1 MKQRIKNIFL
11 FTFVSIALFYTFKF
25 YIYVIDKK
33 YKYVLKNRTYLA
45 VNDLAITYLTE
56 NSDELIVN
64 EIEQVEIEE
73 IVENVENVIEEEP
86 QILSAP
92 LQEEAAP
99 PPVINTES
107 NDLRSNIVSFAS
119 QFVGNSYVWG
129 GNSLT
134 NGTDCSGF
142 VMLVYQNF
150 GVSLPRTTD
159 TQAQSGVGVSLSEIL
174 PGDIV
179 SYGYNGVPSHSAL
192 YIGNDTIVHAANPRD
207 GIMYSNIYIM
217 PIITIRR
224 VI

>member
-1 MKQRIKNIFL
+1 MKETIRTILILIFV
-11 FTFVSIALFYTFKF
+11 TFCMYHTSKF
-25 YIYVIDKK
+25 YIYLIDKK
-33 YKYVLKNRTYLA
+33 YKYVLENKRYLA
-45 VNDLAITYLTE
+45 VNDLALDYLTFD
-56 NSDELIVN
+56 SDELVID
-64 EIEQVEIEE
+64 EIEQLSIEE
-73 IVENVENVIEEEP
+73 IPKEETEEEIP
-86 QILSAP
+86 LSAP

-99 PPVINTES
+99 PPPQPEN
-107 NDLRSNIVSFAS
+107 NDLRSQIVSFAS

-134 NGTDCSGF
+134 HGTDCSGF

-159 TQAQSGVGVSLSEIL
+159 LQAQSGTGISLSEIA

-179 SYGYNGVPSHSAL
+179 SYGYNGVSTHSAL
-192 YIGNDTIVHAANPRD
+192 YVGNDTIVHAANPRD
-207 GIMYSNIYIM
+207 GIMYSNIYMM